1 MESVEEALVST
12 PDVTAFVEVVAEA
25 MDSCKSATVLTNV
38 TECVGVS
45 ADKVDVVV

>member
-1 MESVEEALVST
+1 MESVADALVST
-12 PDVTAFVEVVAEA
+12 ADVIAFVEVVAEV

-45 ADKVDVVV
+45 ADIVDVVV